1 MLKQQPK
8 ALATS
13 GSASAPASAQREM
26 QSEMQSRI
34 AHEMRAIKLE
44 HLRLTM
50 KAADLGLALL
60 RYDKAQVSHPCTRT
74 PIRTL
79 TRTPT
84 PDPHPDQANAHAAG
98 GALVGLRRLQTSAA
112 DLPRLQMLAAPLPPV
127 SRAGGGGALTPE
139 MRGFVRA
146 AFGPLQRAYPNPN
159 PNPYP

>member
-1 MLKQQPK
+1 MTMLKQQPK

-74 PIRTL
+74 R
-79 TRTPT
+79 TRT
-84 PDPHPDQANAHAAG
+84 
-98 GALVGLRRLQTSAA
+98 
-112 DLPRLQMLAAPLPPV
+112 
-127 SRAGGGGALTPE
+127 RA
-139 MRGFVRA
+139 RA
-146 AFGPLQRAYPNPN
+146 RNP
-159 PNPYP
+159 

>member
-1 MLKQQPK
+1 MTMLKQQPK

-60 RYDKAQVSHPCTRT
+60 RYDKAQVSP
-74 PIRTL
+74 PG
-79 TRTPT
+79 TPT
-84 PDPHPDQANAHAAG
+84 P
-98 GALVGLRRLQTSAA
+98 
-112 DLPRLQMLAAPLPPV
+112 
-127 SRAGGGGALTPE
+127 TPT
-139 MRGFVRA
+139 
-146 AFGPLQRAYPNPN
+146 PT
-159 PNPYP
+159 PNPYPYP

>member
-1 MLKQQPK
+1 MNMLKQQPK

-13 GSASAPASAQREM
+13 SKPSAPASAPGSVGDVVPA

-60 RYDKAQVSHPCTRT
+60 RYDKAQVSP
-74 PIRTL
+74 PG
-79 TRTPT
+79 TPT
-84 PDPHPDQANAHAAG
+84 PT
-98 GALVGLRRLQTSAA
+98 RT
-112 DLPRLQMLAAPLPPV
+112 
-127 SRAGGGGALTPE
+127 
-139 MRGFVRA
+139 
-146 AFGPLQRAYPNPN
+146 

>member
-60 RYDKAQVSHPCTRT
+60 RYDKAQVSHPWY
-74 PIRTL
+74 PYPYPYPYPVPLPL

-84 PDPHPDQANAHAAG
+84 P
-98 GALVGLRRLQTSAA
+98 
-112 DLPRLQMLAAPLPPV
+112 
-127 SRAGGGGALTPE
+127 TPT
-139 MRGFVRA
+139 
-146 AFGPLQRAYPNPN
+146 
-159 PNPYP
+159 PYPYP